1 MSQPA
6 VNATTATSALLNWNA
21 PNDANG
27 MIVNYVVNLVAIAQ
41 ATGSS
46 SSEGSRSGGGT
57 RRKRETSGFMA
68 VNIACIVGGG
78 SGVDRNFTVDPST
91 TSLTVNDLSESL

>member
-1 MSQPA
+1 MSQTA
-6 VNATTATSALLNWNA
+6 VNATNATSALLNWNA

-27 MIVNYVVNLVAIAQ
+27 MIVNYRVNLIAIAQ
-41 ATGSS
+41 ATRSS
-46 SSEGSRSGGGT
+46 SGMGT
-57 RRKRETSGFMA
+57 RRKREMPGSMA
-68 VNIACIVGGG
+68 VNIACIVGRE